1 MTNDDKEVTIQKLLI
16 AQQRLQSLVLIFNL
30 REDEEKSSQVQGK
43 LDELSE
49 QIDILIV
56 EAMQDWLADAKTVIE
71 DISTA
76 NSNMRKA
83 ITNIRNDK
91 KEADN
96 FIKVIGFIDDILLI
110 ARSFLV

>member
-91 KEADN
+91 KEADS